1 MKCKSCGTS
10 LKAGAKFCGSC
21 GAKADST
28 PEAQGLAF
36 APSPLGLD
44 RCDISIVEVKG
55 EGPDSDGEI
64 RIEIKYEVTN
74 KSDEDWEY
82 LVARTQLLDAN
93 GLPIEERRETYE
105 QSIAAGDTGE
115 LETYLNSIKF
125 KRLGANPERTRVLVN
140 LVACGTRMQKLGEF
154 DVPAKPFEMVPLH
167 PVKLGDTLQM
177 VSGNLWKTS
186 PDSDNDVVVTV
197 KTLIQNL
204 TSMHLH
210 EVSVIAD
217 INDKA
222 GRDITNANGSEEVRP
237 GDVCVVSGQGYGKDK
252 QFKAAK
258 ISLALRAY
266 FPLAT
271 GLCEHAGLEVN
282 APEVDE
288 TEERQDGLE
297 SENIEDLI
305 KGFSCNFS
313 LEDGNSAV
321 CIFMNVVEEETEAII
336 YKIDNQ
342 LNRKLPA
349 AIKNLVVNGKLSC
362 VRVNGSKTSIMAIW
376 LLPIDEE
383 KLQQALSVEFSSWRV
398 ALEDAYEGATIEV
411 GSIESSG
418 DSRGISSS
426 IQCYDG
432 KKSALEVPD
441 CLADQDY
448 DYDAAG
454 STVIGYES
462 TQANPWQARIITC
475 DGNLYRASVWDSEA
489 GEDLKSWIKREIHG
503 A

>member
-1 MKCKSCGTS
+1 MKCNSCGTS

-36 APSPLGLD
+36 APSPLALD
-44 RCDISIVEVKG
+44 KCDISIVEVKG
-55 EGPDSDGEI
+55 EGPDSDGDI

-93 GLPIEERRETYE
+93 GLPIEESRDTYE

-115 LETYLNSIKF
+115 FEAYLGSIKF
-125 KRLGANPERTRVLVN
+125 KSLGATPERTKVLVN

-186 PDSDNDVVVTV
+186 PDSDNDVAVHV
-197 KTLIQNL
+197 KVLIQNL

-217 INDKA
+217 IHDKA

-271 GLCEHAGLEVN
+271 GLCEHAGLVVN

-288 TEERQDGLE
+288 TEKRQDDSDDAE
-297 SENIEDLI
+297 EDSEDNDDGADEFKLVLQEAVREVEKNAEKIFKDGFNIEFLDEDAGEGYSIDLNYQKDGTWNLI
-305 KGFSCNFS
+305 INIELAGKGW
-313 LEDGNSAV
+313 
-321 CIFMNVVEEETEAII
+321 VE
-336 YKIDNQ
+336 
-342 LNRKLPA
+342 
-349 AIKNLVVNGKLSC
+349 
-362 VRVNGSKTSIMAIW
+362 
-376 LLPIDEE
+376 IDEE
-383 KLQQALSVEFSSWRV
+383 MGEEIADAITDKVLEFLKVNLS
-398 ALEDAYEGATIEV
+398 
-411 GSIESSG
+411 ESDFG
-418 DSRGISSS
+418 KISE
-426 IQCYDG
+426 
-432 KKSALEVPD
+432 L
-441 CLADQDY
+441 
-448 DYDAAG
+448 
-454 STVIGYES
+454 
-462 TQANPWQARIITC
+462 
-475 DGNLYRASVWDSEA
+475 
-489 GEDLKSWIKREIHG
+489 REITSEVYHSG
-503 A
+503 EKVY

>member
-21 GAKADST
+21 GAKTDST

-44 RCDISIVEVKG
+44 KCDISIVEVKG

-93 GLPIEERRETYE
+93 GLPLEESRDTYE

-115 LETYLNSIKF
+115 FEAYLGSIKF
-125 KRLGANPERTRVLVN
+125 KSLGATPERTKVLVN

-186 PDSDNDVVVTV
+186 PDSDNDVAVHV
-197 KTLIQNL
+197 KVLIQNL

-217 INDKA
+217 IHDKA

-271 GLCEHAGLEVN
+271 GLCEHAGLVVN

-288 TEERQDGLE
+288 TEKRQDDSDDAE
-297 SENIEDLI
+297 EDSEDNDDGADEFKLVLQEAVREVEKNAEKIFKDGFNIEFLDEDAGEGYSIDLNYQKDGTWNLI
-305 KGFSCNFS
+305 INIELAGKGW
-313 LEDGNSAV
+313 
-321 CIFMNVVEEETEAII
+321 VE
-336 YKIDNQ
+336 
-342 LNRKLPA
+342 
-349 AIKNLVVNGKLSC
+349 
-362 VRVNGSKTSIMAIW
+362 
-376 LLPIDEE
+376 IDEE
-383 KLQQALSVEFSSWRV
+383 MGEEIADAITDKVLEFLKVNLS
-398 ALEDAYEGATIEV
+398 
-411 GSIESSG
+411 ESDLG
-418 DSRGISSS
+418 KISE
-426 IQCYDG
+426 
-432 KKSALEVPD
+432 L
-441 CLADQDY
+441 
-448 DYDAAG
+448 
-454 STVIGYES
+454 
-462 TQANPWQARIITC
+462 
-475 DGNLYRASVWDSEA
+475 
-489 GEDLKSWIKREIHG
+489 REITSEVYHSG
-503 A
+503 EKVY

>member
-1 MKCKSCGTS
+1 MKCNSCGTS

-36 APSPLGLD
+36 VPSPLALD
-44 RCDISIVEVKG
+44 KCDISIVEVKG
-55 EGPDSDGEI
+55 EGPDSDGDI

-93 GLPIEERRETYE
+93 GLPLEESRDTYE

-115 LETYLNSIKF
+115 FEAYLGSIKF
-125 KRLGANPERTRVLVN
+125 KSLGATPERTRVLVN
-140 LVACGTRMQKLGEF
+140 LVACGTRMQKFGEF

-186 PDSDNDVVVTV
+186 PDSDNDVAVHV
-197 KTLIQNL
+197 KVLIQNL

-217 INDKA
+217 IHDKA

-271 GLCEHAGLEVN
+271 GLCEHAGLVVN

-288 TEERQDGLE
+288 TEKRQDDSDDAE
-297 SENIEDLI
+297 EDSEDNDDGADEFKLVLQEAVREVEKNAEKIFKDGFNIEFLDEDAGEGYSIDLNYQKDGTWNLI
-305 KGFSCNFS
+305 INIELAGKGW
-313 LEDGNSAV
+313 
-321 CIFMNVVEEETEAII
+321 VE
-336 YKIDNQ
+336 
-342 LNRKLPA
+342 
-349 AIKNLVVNGKLSC
+349 
-362 VRVNGSKTSIMAIW
+362 
-376 LLPIDEE
+376 IDEE
-383 KLQQALSVEFSSWRV
+383 MSEEIADAITDKVLEFLKVNLS
-398 ALEDAYEGATIEV
+398 
-411 GSIESSG
+411 ESDFG
-418 DSRGISSS
+418 KISE
-426 IQCYDG
+426 
-432 KKSALEVPD
+432 L
-441 CLADQDY
+441 
-448 DYDAAG
+448 
-454 STVIGYES
+454 
-462 TQANPWQARIITC
+462 
-475 DGNLYRASVWDSEA
+475 
-489 GEDLKSWIKREIHG
+489 REITSEVYHSG
-503 A
+503 EKVY

>member
-1 MKCKSCGTS
+1 MKCNSCGTS

-36 APSPLGLD
+36 APSPLALD
-44 RCDISIVEVKG
+44 KCDISIVEVKG
-55 EGPDSDGEI
+55 EGPDSDGDI

-93 GLPIEERRETYE
+93 GLPLEESRDTYE

-115 LETYLNSIKF
+115 FEAYLGSIKF
-125 KRLGANPERTRVLVN
+125 KSLGATPERTKVLVN

-186 PDSDNDVVVTV
+186 PDSDNDVAVHV
-197 KTLIQNL
+197 KVLIQNL

-217 INDKA
+217 IHDKA

-271 GLCEHAGLEVN
+271 GLCEHAGLVVN

-288 TEERQDGLE
+288 TEKRQDDSDDAE
-297 SENIEDLI
+297 EDSEDNDDGADEFKLVLQEAVREVEKNAEKIFKDGFNIEFLD
-305 KGFSCNFS
+305 
-313 LEDGNSAV
+313 
-321 CIFMNVVEEETEAII
+321 
-336 YKIDNQ
+336 
-342 LNRKLPA
+342 
-349 AIKNLVVNGKLSC
+349 
-362 VRVNGSKTSIMAIW
+362 
-376 LLPIDEE
+376 
-383 KLQQALSVEFSSWRV
+383 
-398 ALEDAYEGATIEV
+398 EDAGEGYSIDLNYQKDGTWNLIINIELAGKGWV
-411 GSIESSG
+411 EINEEMGEEIADAITDKVLEFLKVNLSGSDLG
-418 DSRGISSS
+418 KISE
-426 IQCYDG
+426 
-432 KKSALEVPD
+432 L
-441 CLADQDY
+441 
-448 DYDAAG
+448 
-454 STVIGYES
+454 
-462 TQANPWQARIITC
+462 
-475 DGNLYRASVWDSEA
+475 
-489 GEDLKSWIKREIHG
+489 REITSEVYHSG
-503 A
+503 EKVY

>member
-1 MKCKSCGTS
+1 MKCNSCGTS

-36 APSPLGLD
+36 APSPLALD
-44 RCDISIVEVKG
+44 KCDISIVEVKG
-55 EGPDSDGEI
+55 EGPDSDGDI

-93 GLPIEERRETYE
+93 GLPLEESRDTYE

-115 LETYLNSIKF
+115 FEAYLGSIKF
-125 KRLGANPERTRVLVN
+125 KSLGATPERTKVLVN

-186 PDSDNDVVVTV
+186 PDSDNDVAVHV
-197 KTLIQNL
+197 KVLIQNL

-217 INDKA
+217 IHDKA

-271 GLCEHAGLEVN
+271 GLCEHAGLVVN

-288 TEERQDGLE
+288 TEKRQDDSDDAE
-297 SENIEDLI
+297 EDSEDNDDGADEFKLVLQEAVREVEKNAEKIFKDGFNIEFLD
-305 KGFSCNFS
+305 
-313 LEDGNSAV
+313 
-321 CIFMNVVEEETEAII
+321 
-336 YKIDNQ
+336 
-342 LNRKLPA
+342 
-349 AIKNLVVNGKLSC
+349 
-362 VRVNGSKTSIMAIW
+362 
-376 LLPIDEE
+376 
-383 KLQQALSVEFSSWRV
+383 
-398 ALEDAYEGATIEV
+398 EDAGEGYSIDLNYQKDGTWNLIINIELAGKGWV
-411 GSIESSG
+411 EINEEMGEEIADAITDKVLEFLKVNLSESDLG
-418 DSRGISSS
+418 KISE
-426 IQCYDG
+426 
-432 KKSALEVPD
+432 L
-441 CLADQDY
+441 
-448 DYDAAG
+448 
-454 STVIGYES
+454 
-462 TQANPWQARIITC
+462 
-475 DGNLYRASVWDSEA
+475 
-489 GEDLKSWIKREIHG
+489 REITSEVYHSG
-503 A
+503 EKVY